1 MPSDKLFQ
9 LVILTPAKLVFSGKV
24 RSVIFPA
31 EKGFMG
37 VMSHHAP
44 FVGLVKPGPVLARVW
59 EKDEEHKKIF
69 FVSHGLAK
77 VVSNTLTLLVDS
89 AEAEDQID
97 EERARRALERALK
110 RLASRDP
117 DVDRERAM
125 RAKLRA
131 LARLQIA
138 QKKVFPD

>member
-9 LVILTPAKLVFSGKV
+9 FVILTPVKLVFSGRV

-37 VMSHHAP
+37 VMCYHAP

-59 EKDEEHKKIF
+59 ENEEERKRIF
-69 FVSHGLAK
+69 FVSQGLAK
-77 VVSNTLTLLVDS
+77 VASNTLTLLVDS

-97 EERARRALERALK
+97 EARARSALERALK

-117 DVDRERAM
+117 GVDRERAE

-138 QKKVFPD
+138 QKKVFTD